1 MYHIA
6 TPSDRPVDT
15 PGINKATPPSGGAL
29 LRRRVMPF
37 AFDDGWRLL
46 PPRCLCLCCGP
57 YRLCLCMQ
65 QSTATK
71 TAKKPERRREGRRE
85 GETDASS
92 RHRLKISFQFGPR
105 RRRLLLARPI
115 DRLGSIRRVWMK
127 SLCNSAT
134 CQALSRRFEACL
146 PPLASLPLDHGR
158 CFQYCFCQMS
168 AVAQSAMQP
177 GASSAGCCAERGMC
191 HPSEGRPSLERGIH
205 PRMSDVGK

>member
-15 PGINKATPPSGGAL
+15 PGINKATPPSGEPVFGVASCHSHSTTVGGCCRRAVSACAVGPIDYVYVCSSRQPQK
-29 LRRRVMPF
+29 RRR
-37 AFDDGWRLL
+37 RS
-46 PPRCLCLCCGP
+46 
-57 YRLCLCMQ
+57 
-65 QSTATK
+65 QSR
-71 TAKKPERRREGRRE
+71 EGEGRRE

-115 DRLGSIRRVWMK
+115 DRLGSIRRGWMK

-134 CQALSRRFEACL
+134 AWHAEPQAVVSRLACL
-146 PPLASLPLDHGR
+146 PSHHGR

-177 GASSAGCCAERGMC
+177 GASAAGCCAERGMC